1 MRDDD
6 IIVDALIAGGGMAGL
21 TMAVALR
28 QAGLRVAVVERAPLS
43 VLRTPSHDG
52 RTSAISF
59 GTARIFEGIGVWAA
73 MVDEAQPIRDI
84 RVADGNLIDGIS
96 PLFLHYDHQEL
107 DADAVAPAGSPFGY
121 ILENQTIRA
130 ALSDAIDDS
139 TVNAVNAVDGDAP
152 SIQLFAPAELVSV
165 ERTPYSATGILAD
178 GRRIRAALA
187 IGADGRNSPL
197 RRAAC
202 IRATDIR
209 YKQSSIVCTLAHERP
224 HAGVA
229 VELFL
234 PGGPFAMLPMT
245 QQRTNVVWSEQTD
258 LIDGYMAL
266 DDDAFLAELSR
277 RFGDWLGD
285 LSLAS
290 PRSAYPLGLMHAER
304 YTDERLALIGDAAH
318 AIHPIAGQGFN
329 MGLRDI
335 AALAEA
341 IVDARRLGLDIGAAD
356 VLARYERWRRF
367 DNTLLVAVTDGLT
380 RLFSNDVPPLR
391 IARDIGLATVGKIP
405 PLKQVLMRHA
415 MGIVGTLP
423 RLIRGEP
430 L

>member
-28 QAGLRVAVVERAPLS
+28 HAGLRVAVVERAPLS

-52 RTSAISF
+52 RTSAISY
-59 GTARIFEGIGVWAA
+59 GTSRIFEGIGVWAA
-73 MVDEAQPIRDI
+73 MVDEAEPIRDI

-96 PLFLHYDHQEL
+96 PLFLHYGHREL
-107 DADAVAPAGSPFGY
+107 DADAVAPTGSPFGY
-121 ILENQTIRA
+121 ILENRTIRA
-130 ALSDAIDDS
+130 ALSDAIDDLPQ
-139 TVNAVNAVDGDAP
+139 NAAEGGAP

-165 ERTPYSATGILAD
+165 ERTPYSATGVLAD

-197 RRAAC
+197 RHAAG

-209 YKQSSIVCTLAHERP
+209 YKQSSIVCTVAHERP

-245 QQRTNVVWSEQTD
+245 RQRTNIVWSEQTD
-258 LIDGYMAL
+258 LVDGLLAL
-266 DDDAFLAELSR
+266 DDDAFLAELSH
-277 RFGDWLGD
+277 RFGDWLGE

-380 RLFSNDVPPLR
+380 RLFSNDIPPLR
-391 IARDIGLATVGKIP
+391 LARDIGLATVGKIP